1 MLDREFF
8 QKEGANTRDR
18 YRDQIFR
25 KAKDIKGSTFKP
37 YKKNKKGISVYAQR
51 KQAGKFKR
59 FTKGDKPTSPVLT
72 GDLLRDYSLVEVSNN
87 GFAIGW
93 IAQGAKV
100 EWLKDNGRVL
110 TTSKQPLPEKILK
123 NLFSKANLYIKKK
136 TKKVIPNKV
145 VRHKIGK

>member
-18 YRDQIFR
+18 YRDHIFR

-37 YKKNKKGISVYAQR
+37 YKSKEYAQR
-51 KQAGKFKR
+51 KQAGKFKG

-110 TTSKQPLPEKILK
+110 TTSKKPLPEKILK

>member
-18 YRDQIFR
+18 YRDHIFR

-37 YKKNKKGISVYAQR
+37 YKSKEYAQR

-136 TKKVIPNKV
+136 TKKVIPNKTV
-145 VRHKIGK
+145 KHKIGK

>member
-18 YRDQIFR
+18 YRDHIFR
-25 KAKDIKGSTFKP
+25 KAKDIKGNNFRA
-37 YKKNKKGISVYAQR
+37 YKSKTYEQR
-51 KQAGKFKR
+51 KAAGKFKR
-59 FTKGDKPTSPVLT
+59 QDRGFPLTAPVLT
-72 GDLLRDYSLVEVSNN
+72 GDLLRDYSYIERSN

-100 EWLKDNGRVL
+100 EWLKDNKRVL

-123 NLFSKANLYIKKK
+123 DLFNNANLYIRKQTKKK
-136 TKKVIPNKV
+136 IPNKTI
-145 VRHKIGK
+145 RHKIGK

>member
-18 YRDQIFR
+18 YRDHIFR

-37 YKKNKKGISVYAQR
+37 YKSKEYAQR

-123 NLFSKANLYIKKK
+123 NLFSKANLYIKKQ
-136 TKKVIPNKV
+136 TKKKIPNKTV
-145 VRHKIGK
+145 KHKIGK